1 MNYKIGMVTKG
12 EVTGIQP
19 YGAFVSLDEET
30 QGLIHISECKHGYV
44 KDVSDLLSIGDTV
57 EVMIIDIDE
66 YTKKISLSIRALEDP
81 QAFVYY
87 PKKKRRYKKQD
98 KIGFQSI
105 KEAMPKWIE
114 QAKEDERDGINF
126 R

>member
-1 MNYKIGMVTKG
+1 MNYKIGMVTEG

-44 KDVSDLLSIGDTV
+44 KDVSDFLSVGDIV
-57 EVMIIDIDE
+57 GVVIIDIDE

-81 QAFVYY
+81 QTFVYY
-87 PKKKRRYKKQD
+87 PKKKRHYKKHD

-114 QAKEDERDGINF
+114 QAKEDEKNGINL

>member
-1 MNYKIGMVTKG
+1 MEYKIGMVTKG

-30 QGLIHISECKHGYV
+30 QGLIHISECRHGYV
-44 KDVSDLLSIGDTV
+44 KEVGDLLKVGDRIT
-57 EVMIIDIDE
+57 VMIIDIDE
-66 YTKKISLSIRALEDP
+66 YTKKISLSLRALEDP
-81 QAFVYY
+81 QTFVYY
-87 PKKKRRYKKQD
+87 PKKKRHYTKKG

-105 KEAMPKWIE
+105 RETLPKWIK
-114 QAKEDERDGINF
+114 QAKEDEKNQINS

>member
-1 MNYKIGMVTKG
+1 MNYKIGMVTEG

-44 KDVSDLLSIGDTV
+44 KDVSDFLSVGDIV
-57 EVMIIDIDE
+57 GVVIIDIDE

-81 QAFVYY
+81 QTFVYY
-87 PKKKRRYKKQD
+87 PKKKRYYKKHD

-114 QAKEDERDGINF
+114 QAKEDEKNGINL

>member
-1 MNYKIGMVTKG
+1 MNYKIGMVTEG

-19 YGAFVSLDEET
+19 YGAFVSLDDET

-44 KDVSDLLSIGDTV
+44 KDVNELLTVGDSV
-57 EVMIIDIDE
+57 EVVIIDIDE

-81 QAFVYY
+81 QTFVYY
-87 PKKKRRYKKQD
+87 PKKKRRYKKQN
-98 KIGFQSI
+98 KIGFQTI
-105 KEAMPKWIE
+105 KEAIPKWIE
-114 QAKEDERDGINF
+114 QAKEDEKNQINA